1 MPKYSV
7 IFDVSRNGI
16 LSFTADDDYDA
27 IRTYEQ
33 LLTGEVYVDDLND
46 PQEQTEDNSS
56 TFYELRS
63 DKGKLLAE

>member
-7 IFDVSRNGI
+7 IFDTSKNGI
-16 LSFTADDDYDA
+16 LSFSAENDDDA
-27 IRTYEQ
+27 VRTYEQ
-33 LLTGEVYVDDLND
+33 LLTGEIDPQDLDD

-63 DKGKLLAE
+63 DRGKLLAE